1 MCRCRSAPKNLNLRH
16 AHNSMIELAP
26 SILAADFAR
35 LGQQVSD
42 ALASNIKRIHVDVMD
57 GHFVPNISMG
67 PHVVKCIKPLV
78 VKAGAIIETHL
89 MIDQPERYLADFAQA
104 GSDLIIVH
112 VETCPHLHRT
122 LQQIRELGVQ
132 VGVTLNPATPLVALE
147 EVLGDVDQVLVMT
160 VNPGFGGQ
168 EFIPESVEKIARL
181 KKMLADRKR
190 SHVHI
195 EVDGGIHTATIA
207 LAAKAGATIAVAG
220 TAVFNN
226 SVSVAENIA
235 ALRNAARL

>member
-1 MCRCRSAPKNLNLRH
+1 
-16 AHNSMIELAP
+16 MIEIAP
-26 SILAADFAR
+26 SILAADFSR

-42 ALASNIKRIHVDVMD
+42 ALACGIKRIHCDIMD

-67 PHVVKCIKPLV
+67 PAIVGSIKSIV
-78 VKAGAIIETHL
+78 AKAGAIIEAHL
-89 MIDQPERYLADFAQA
+89 MIEEPERYVADFVKA
-104 GSDLIIVH
+104 GADLVTVH

-122 LQQIRELGVQ
+122 LQQIRELGAQ
-132 VGVTLNPATPLVALE
+132 VGVTLNPATPLVTVE
-147 EVLGDVDQVLVMT
+147 EILGDVDLVLVMT

-168 EFIPESVEKIARL
+168 EFIPETLEKIARL
-181 KKMLADRKR
+181 KEMLAKRKL

-207 LAAKAGATIAVAG
+207 SVAKAGATIAVTG

-226 SVSVAENIA
+226 SASVAENIA
-235 ALRNAARL
+235 ALRKATS

>member
-1 MCRCRSAPKNLNLRH
+1 
-16 AHNSMIELAP
+16 MIELAP
-26 SILAADFAR
+26 SILAADFTR

-42 ALASNIKRIHVDVMD
+42 ALACGVKRIHCDIMD

-67 PHVVKCIKPLV
+67 PGIVKWIKPIV
-78 VKAGAIIETHL
+78 AKAGAIVEAHL
-89 MIDQPERYLADFAQA
+89 MIEEPERYLGDFVEAGAD
-104 GSDLIIVH
+104 LVTVH

-122 LQQIRELGVQ
+122 LQQIRELGAQ
-132 VGVTLNPATPLVALE
+132 VGVTLNPATPLVTLE
-147 EVLGDVDQVLVMT
+147 EVLGDVDLVLVMT

-168 EFIPESVEKIARL
+168 DFIPETLEKIGRL
-181 KKMLADRKR
+181 KEMLAKRKR

-207 LAAKAGATIAVAG
+207 SVAKAGATVAVAG

-226 SVSVAENIA
+226 SASVAENIA
-235 ALRNAARL
+235 ALQKAAS